1 MICNTIFISRGDV
14 LRNGERKSCGSHR
27 FTGHNDIQGKTF
39 NYLTALENTNKIS
52 TDRTFIW
59 KCQCKCGT
67 IKEVSRK
74 NLVTGDVKSCGCLNK
89 ENGEKIKINMIG
101 KTFNYLTV
109 LYELPK
115 RGESNK
121 RIYYHCK
128 CKCGNE
134 CDVDGISL
142 RNGNTKSCGCY
153 KLERISEIKT
163 KDLVGQTFGLLTVK
177 ERYHEPSTDGRVQW
191 ICECACG
198 NTKII
203 SSHQLLSYGTI
214 SCGCANSYGEA
225 AIIKILNDNNINFIY
240 NKQYYED
247 LVSENNVPLR
257 YDFIILQDNI
267 PIRLIEFDGPQH
279 EKPYEYF
286 GGDIYFQ
293 KIKYND
299 KLKNEYAYKHNIPLV
314 RIPYKERDNITLDL
328 IMGDKYLIKENK
340 NV

>member
-1 MICNTIFISRGDV
+1 MYC
-14 LRNGERKSCGSHR
+14 H
-27 FTGHNDIQGKTF
+27 
-39 NYLTALENTNKIS
+39 Y
-52 TDRTFIW
+52 
-59 KCQCKCGT
+59 
-67 IKEVSRK
+67 
-74 NLVTGDVKSCGCLNK
+74 VKKYHLHH
-89 ENGEKIKINMIG
+89 IH
-101 KTFNYLTV
+101 YH
-109 LYELPK
+109 
-115 RGESNK
+115 
-121 RIYYHCK
+121 IYIY
-128 CKCGNE
+128 
-134 CDVDGISL
+134 
-142 RNGNTKSCGCY
+142 
-153 KLERISEIKT
+153 
-163 KDLVGQTFGLLTVK
+163 
-177 ERYHEPSTDGRVQW
+177 
-191 ICECACG
+191 
-198 NTKII
+198 
-203 SSHQLLSYGTI
+203 
-214 SCGCANSYGEA
+214 
-225 AIIKILNDNNINFIY
+225 NDNNINFIY